1 LRVPSELLHVLR
13 TSDDFFLATHKDPEG
28 DALGSS
34 LALHLALRSMGKKSV
49 VFNRDLVPA
58 LYRYL
63 PQYELVSDVIPES
76 VNNLV
81 LMDCNSLQRA
91 GLEECNIGFSVVIDH
106 HRTQNNFG
114 DVRWIEPDAPATGLM
129 VFYVIKEL
137 GVEISKDMAVNLY
150 SAIGIDTGIFRYS
163 NTTAE
168 CLSVASELVTKGADP
183 GIIADRLYNTYSRGR
198 FLLLEKSLENLEI
211 FDTIAVFAISEDMY
225 RDTGTSSEDTESFVN
240 FPLKIED
247 IKISV
252 LLRQIDEGQWKVSLR
267 SKGDIDIASVAVLF
281 GGGGHRNA
289 AGCIISAG
297 IADAKRLI
305 LEKIRKIVP

>member
-1 LRVPSELLHVLR
+1 
-13 TSDDFFLATHKDPEG
+13 
-28 DALGSS
+28 
-34 LALHLALRSMGKKSV
+34 
-49 VFNRDLVPA
+49 
-58 LYRYL
+58 
-63 PQYELVSDVIPES
+63 
-76 VNNLV
+76 
-81 LMDCNSLQRA
+81 
-91 GLEECNIGFSVVIDH
+91 
-106 HRTQNNFG
+106 
-114 DVRWIEPDAPATGLM
+114 M

-252 LLRQIDEGQWKVSLR
+252 LLRQIDEGQWKVSFR